1 MPENVDPRHG
11 AGGKLA
17 TTSSTNS
24 LGLHESGVHVNL
36 GTEDDEDNDDGED
49 DDNDDEDDNE
59 DGDDNDDMS
68 SSQP

>member
-1 MPENVDPRHG
+1 MAPRSRWALPAVG
-11 AGGKLA
+11 QLWP
-17 TTSSTNS
+17 S
-24 LGLHESGVHVNL
+24 
-36 GTEDDEDNDDGED
+36 EDNDDGED